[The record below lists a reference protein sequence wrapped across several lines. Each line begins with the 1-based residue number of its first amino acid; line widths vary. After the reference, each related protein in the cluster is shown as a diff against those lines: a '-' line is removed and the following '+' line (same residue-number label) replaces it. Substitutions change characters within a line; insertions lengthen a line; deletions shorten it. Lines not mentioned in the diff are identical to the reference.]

1 MSNAWAVA
9 VDLRAARSEAGTQLH
24 KADRSTSIPGGERG
38 QASENKTSMLVAVQV
53 TDDGQQGLSKLRVLE
68 RCRKVEV
75 ERSPG
80 RTSSPGP
87 R

>member
-9 VDLRAARSEAGTQLH
+9 VDLRAGRTEADTQPH
-24 KADRSTSIPGGERG
+24 KADGSASIPGGNRG
-38 QASENKTSMLVAVQV
+38 RGSENKTSMLVAVQV

-75 ERSPG
+75 EPSPA
-80 RTSSPGP
+80 RISSPGP